1 MCISF
6 CTIPKLRD
14 IMVNRNNYKRLD
26 DYIQLTDVRNKF
38 LEVDNI
44 LVPSGCDMLKFENKA
59 RFLDNALKI

>member
-1 MCISF
+1 
-6 CTIPKLRD
+6 
-14 IMVNRNNYKRLD
+14 MVNRNNYKRLD